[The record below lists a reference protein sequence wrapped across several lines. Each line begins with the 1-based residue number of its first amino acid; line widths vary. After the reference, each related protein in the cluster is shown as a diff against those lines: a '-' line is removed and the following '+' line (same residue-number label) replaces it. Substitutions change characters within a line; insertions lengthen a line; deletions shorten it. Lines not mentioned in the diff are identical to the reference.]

1 MLSVAA
7 GTYTSGDPAINSES
21 KIQQYSSL
29 IGIVTAIVGNILIS
43 IALNIQR
50 YAHLRLGR
58 EQEEENRIWNRG
70 KRKHDS
76 YGARNQDDDR
86 NGTDKRALH
95 GDHHTLEEESNEGA
109 NETDPLVRS
118 RYSRSS
124 SNSDSTFNASST
136 TEKQPHD
143 AARKPYLKS
152 PYWWAGILLMTTGE
166 AGNFLAYGFA
176 PASIVSP
183 LGVVA
188 LVSNCVIAPFMLKE
202 RFRLRDLGGVIV
214 AVAGA
219 VVVVLSARSSERK
232 LGQSEIWDAITRWE
246 FEVYLGVTVAAIIA
260 LMWASGRYG
269 EKSILID
276 LGLVGLFGGYTA
288 LSTKGIASLLS
299 YTFWHVVT
307 FPITY
312 LLLAILVF
320 TAFMQIRYV
329 NRALQRFDSTVVIPT
344 QFVLFTLSVIIGS
357 AILYRDFKQATAAQV
372 GKFVGGC
379 ALTFLGVY
387 LITSGRA
394 ELNDEEESEE
404 EREDGISG
412 LIHNEQDYGSKTTSG
427 NTDESRRE
435 SRASSAQQ
443 EASGSKHPSFPSL
456 DGAASNPDRSN
467 ASVNGTP
474 EYRFRRTS
482 SHSVQAESSMIPD
495 NPWQSSDEN
504 LSPSTKQHP
513 GLQATASSPLLPS
526 EAQQTPPE
534 RPSTPRAQSHAQPD
548 SPKALRPAMLS
559 RQSMSRIMPGPLLS
573 PLSSPLSAV
582 VADSLRRGNHNSLSR
597 RRNGGNGRGGIGNSN
612 PRQGPRHSVAGG
624 DIPDSSPLKN
634 TTSAGDAESAADD
647 AGEEDMSVS
656 KGRGRSFSVSI
667 GDFFRGKTSR
677 RNSNHDPDDER

>member
-1 MLSVAA
+1 MA
-7 GTYTSGDPAINSES
+7 PALYILEDLVTNSES

-43 IALNIQR
+43 FALNIQR
-50 YAHLRLGR
+50 YAHIRLGR
-58 EQEEENRIWNRG
+58 EQEEENRNWNRG
-70 KRKHDS
+70 KGKHDS
-76 YGARNQDDDR
+76 YGTQRRVEDGKSRINKAVDGDR
-86 NGTDKRALH
+86 YDIDEDPNND
-95 GDHHTLEEESNEGA
+95 A
-109 NETDPLVRS
+109 NEAAPLMQV

-124 SNSDSTFNASST
+124 SDSDSTYNASSNA
-136 TEKQPHD
+136 EKQPHD

-152 PYWWAGILLMTTGE
+152 SYWWAGILLMTVGE

-202 RFRLRDLGGVIV
+202 RFRLRDFGGVVV

-219 VVVVLSARSSERK
+219 VVVVLSANSSERK

-260 LMWASGRYG
+260 LMLASGKYG

-312 LLLAILVF
+312 LLLAILIF

-344 QFVLFTLSVIIGS
+344 QFVLFTISVIIGS
-357 AILYRDFKQATAAQV
+357 AVLYRDFKQATAGQV
-372 GKFVGGC
+372 GEFVGGC

-394 ELNDEEESEE
+394 GPNDDGDGEDDHDDGVVGLLDNEENY
-404 EREDGISG
+404 R
-412 LIHNEQDYGSKTTSG
+412 SKAENG
-427 NTDESRRE
+427 NTMESQRD
-435 SRASSAQQ
+435 SRASSVKQGVS
-443 EASGSKHPSFPSL
+443 ELKRPSLPTL
-456 DGAASNPDRSN
+456 DGAVPSLGKSKSPASF
-467 ASVNGTP
+467 TP
-474 EYRFRRTS
+474 EYPSRSMS
-482 SHSVQAESSMIPD
+482 SNLVVGESSVLHE
-495 NPWQSSDEN
+495 NPWSPSGEN
-504 LSPSTKQHP
+504 LSPSATQQHP

-526 EAQQTPPE
+526 EAQETSPD
-534 RPSTPRAQSHAQPD
+534 RPSTPRTQSHAQPE
-548 SPKALRPAMLS
+548 SPTVDRPATLS
-559 RQSMSRIMPGPLLS
+559 RKSMSRIMPGPLIS

-582 VADSLRRGNHNSLSR
+582 VADSLRRGNHNSVSR
-597 RRNGGNGRGGIGNSN
+597 RRIGGSLRTRGGGGNIN
-612 PRQGPRHSVAGG
+612 PRQAPRHSVAAG
-624 DIPDSSPLKN
+624 DTLDGSPLKN
-634 TTSAGDAESAADD
+634 TASTGDTGLGDN
-647 AGEEDMSVS
+647 AGEGVS
-656 KGRGRSFSVSI
+656 AMKGRARSFSASI
-667 GDFFRGKTSR
+667 GEFLRGKGSR
-677 RNSNHDPDDER
+677 RASRTDPDDER